1 MVEKCVAVIDS
12 CSTQEQL
19 KSAVNYVWLAYNYIK
34 DSCIHDELIK
44 LIKLKERVLNYEQI
58 KKGNNR

>member
-19 KSAVNYVWLAYNYIK
+19 KSAVNYVALAYNYMK
-34 DSCIHDELIK
+34 DNYIYDELIK
-44 LIKLKERVLNYEQI
+44 LISLKERVLYYEQI
-58 KKGNNR
+58 KKGN